1 MPDIN
6 GLKVAEIRCK
16 NDDCRA
22 LLGYE
27 KVKIGLLVFVC
38 RKCETTSVFKMGY
51 SKGQENIDMI
61 KDDMEG
67 GEIE

>member
-1 MPDIN
+1 MPEIK
-6 GLKVAEIRCK
+6 GLKVAEVRCK

-27 KVKIGLLVFVC
+27 KVKIGVLVFVC
-38 RKCETTSVFKMGY
+38 RKCQTTSIFKMGY
-51 SKGQENIDMI
+51 SKGQENIDMLI
-61 KDDMEG
+61 DMKEG